1 MNNRDSVKTK
11 MTAVEKR
18 YGKSIKG
25 TMPGKAKPKTR
36 VKPILGK
43 NKLGFKVK
51 VTF

>member
-1 MNNRDSVKTK
+1 MNNRDSVKTR
-11 MTAVEKR
+11 MSAVEKR
-18 YGKSIKG
+18 YGKTTKG
-25 TMPGKAKPKTR
+25 TTPGKAKPKTR

>member
-11 MTAVEKR
+11 MAAVEKR

-25 TMPGKAKPKTR
+25 TMAGKPRPKTR

>member
-11 MTAVEKR
+11 MSAVEKR
-18 YGKSIKG
+18 YGKTTKG
-25 TMPGKAKPKTR
+25 TMPGKARPKTR

-43 NKLGFKVK
+43 NKIGFKVK

>member
-11 MTAVEKR
+11 MAAVEKR

-25 TMPGKAKPKTR
+25 TMAGKSRPKTR